1 MTERTAHVKIIRKIY
16 DKSSYSVQETMT
28 KLIKETGDLFSAV
41 LEVFPLTMVLN
52 FQSQPVMA

>member
-52 FQSQPVMA
+52 FQS